1 MENPEI
7 SRSQAI
13 TCLLLAEEAKDSS
26 YKLMLL
32 SIAQLW
38 QTVAQTSEQ
47 VEALQ
52 SCGQQNTDRPRLAD
66 LSGGEAIP
74 GVVCDLLAD
83 RR

>member
-7 SRSQAI
+7 SRCQAV
-13 TCLLLAEEAKDSS
+13 TCLLLAGEAKEPS

-47 VEALQ
+47 IEALQ
-52 SCGQQNTDRPRLAD
+52 SCAQQTPIAPD
-66 LSGGEAIP
+66 
-74 GVVCDLLAD
+74 
-83 RR
+83 